1 MLKESAQQ
9 IIRDSLGPLKQPVK
23 IVLFTSDTGCDIC
36 PDAILTARA
45 MKAASAKIA
54 LETYDIAMDR
64 DKSDEYGVK
73 RVPTFAVQAQDGR
86 MIKFSGTLEGVSLL
100 LLLDT
105 VHSIV
110 GARPWF
116 PEKIRSTLKMLSQK
130 IPVQVLLENDCTLCK
145 PVAETAVGLALTNKH
160 VSTEV
165 IVADDY
171 PELLSTLKVKILPFT
186 VFGKQLT
193 LEGHV
198 SESSF
203 LEMLFRAEGQK
214 AAGLDVRCVVC
225 GQPSPELVCTS
236 CKTKIQAEAVEHK
249 RKDEKLSDRG
259 SAMGP
264 HNHG

>member
-1 MLKESAQQ
+1 MFKESTHQ
-9 IIRDSLGPLKQPVK
+9 IIRDSLGQLKQPVRL
-23 IVLFTSDTGCDIC
+23 VLFTSDTGCDIC
-36 PDAILTARA
+36 PEALLIARA
-45 MKAASAKIA
+45 MKTASAKIA
-54 LETYDIAMDR
+54 LEIYDIAMDR
-64 DKSDEYGVK
+64 DKSEEYGVK

-86 MIKFSGTLEGVSLL
+86 TVKFSGTLEGVALL
-100 LLLDT
+100 LLLDA
-105 VHSIV
+105 VHSIA

-116 PEKIRSTLKMLSQK
+116 PEKIRSTLMMLSQK
-130 IPVQVLLENDCTLCK
+130 VPVQVLLENDCTLCK

-160 VSTEV
+160 VSTEI

-171 PELLSTLKVKILPFT
+171 PELLSALKVKILPFT

-198 SESSF
+198 NESSF
-203 LEMLFRAEGQK
+203 LEMLFKAERRK

-225 GQPSPELVCTS
+225 GQPSPELVCSS
-236 CKTKIQAEAVEHK
+236 CKAKIQAEAVNHK
-249 RKDEKLSDRG
+249 RQDEKLSDRG

>member
-1 MLKESAQQ
+1 MLKESTQQ
-9 IIRDSLGPLKQPVK
+9 IIRDSLGQLKQPVRL
-23 IVLFTSDTGCDIC
+23 VLFTSDTGCDIC
-36 PDAILTARA
+36 PDALLTARA

-64 DKSDEYGVK
+64 DKSEEYGVK

-86 MIKFSGTLEGVSLL
+86 TIKFSGTLEGVSLL
-100 LLLDT
+100 LLLEAA
-105 VHSIV
+105 HSIA

-116 PEKIRSTLKMLSQK
+116 PEKIRSALKMLTQK
-130 IPVQVLLENDCTLCK
+130 VPVQVLLENDCNLCK

-160 VSTEV
+160 VSTEI

-171 PELLSTLKVKILPFT
+171 PELLSKLKVKLLPFT
-186 VFGKQLT
+186 VFGPRLT

-203 LEMLFRAEGQK
+203 LEMLFKAEGQK
-214 AAGLDVRCVVC
+214 AAGLDARCVVC
-225 GQPSPELVCTS
+225 GQPSPDLVCSS
-236 CKTKIQAEAVEHK
+236 CKTKIQAEAVDHK

>member
-1 MLKESAQQ
+1 MLKESTQQ
-9 IIRDSLGPLKQPVK
+9 IIRDSLAQLKQPVRL
-23 IVLFTSDTGCDIC
+23 VLFTSDVGCDIC
-36 PDAILTARA
+36 PDALLTARA
-45 MKAASAKIA
+45 MKAASARIA
-54 LETYDIAMDR
+54 LETYDITMDR
-64 DKSDEYGVK
+64 DKSAQYDVK
-73 RVPTFAVQAQDGR
+73 RVPTFVVQAQDGR

-100 LLLDT
+100 LLLDA
-105 VHSIV
+105 VHSIA

-160 VSTEV
+160 VSTEI

-171 PELLSTLKVKILPFT
+171 PEVLSALKVKILPFT

-193 LEGHV
+193 LEGHA

-203 LEMLFRAEGQK
+203 LEMIFKAEGQK
-214 AAGLDVRCVVC
+214 AAGLDVRCIVC
-225 GQPSPELVCTS
+225 GQPSPELVCNS
-236 CKTKIQAEAVEHK
+236 CKTKIQAEAADHK
-249 RKDEKLSDRG
+249 RKDERFSDRG

>member
-1 MLKESAQQ
+1 MLKESSLQ
-9 IIRDSLGPLKQPVK
+9 IIRDSLGQLRQPVRL
-23 IVLFTSDTGCDIC
+23 VLFTSDTGCDLC
-36 PDAILTARA
+36 PDALDTARA
-45 MKAASAKIA
+45 MKAASTRIA
-54 LETYDIAMDR
+54 LETYDITMDR
-64 DKSDEYGVK
+64 DKSEEYGVK
-73 RVPTFAVQAQDGR
+73 RVPTVVAQAQDGR
-86 MIKFSGTLEGVSLL
+86 TIKFSGTLEGVSLL
-100 LLLDT
+100 LLLDA
-105 VHSIV
+105 VHSIA

-130 IPVQVLLENDCTLCK
+130 VPVQVLLENDCTLCK

-160 VSTEV
+160 VMTEI

-193 LEGHV
+193 LEGHA

-203 LEMLFRAEGQK
+203 LEMLFKAEGRK

-225 GQPSPELVCTS
+225 GQPSPELVCNS
-236 CKTKIQAEAVEHK
+236 CKTKIQAEAVDHK
-249 RKDEKLSDRG
+249 RKDEKVADRG
-259 SAMGP
+259 SAMGS

>member
-1 MLKESAQQ
+1 MLKESTQQ
-9 IIRDSLGPLKQPVK
+9 IIRDSLGPLKQPVRV
-23 IVLFTSDTGCDIC
+23 VLFTSDTGCDIC
-36 PDAILTARA
+36 PDALLTARA
-45 MKAASAKIA
+45 LKAASSKIA
-54 LETYDIAMDR
+54 LETYDITMDR
-64 DKSDEYGVK
+64 DKTEEYGVK
-73 RVPTFAVQAQDGR
+73 RVPTFAVHAPDGR
-86 MIKFSGTLEGVSLL
+86 MVKFSGTLEGVSLL

-105 VHSIV
+105 VHGVV

-116 PEKIRSTLKMLSQK
+116 PEKLRSTLKMLTQK
-130 IPVQVLLENDCTLCK
+130 IPVQVLLENDCSLCK

-198 SESSF
+198 TESSF

-214 AAGLDVRCVVC
+214 AAGLDVRCIVC

-249 RKDEKLSDRG
+249 RKDEKISERG
-259 SAMGP
+259 SAAGS
-264 HNHG
+264 HTHG